1 MGKVKVNAD
10 NVNEL
15 WLNNE
20 QFLAFDITKLFSQ
33 INFKANVDQTGLV
46 LNVINLSTQPVQ
58 LYGDNI
64 PTTNIAAKS
73 NEFALLNV
81 AANKYTLFISNKGN
95 RPLKIIESVDCIL
108 SNDISQFSFAAHD
121 LQISAP
127 FNKIY
132 DSELNGTFIIFN
144 P

>member
-1 MGKVKVNAD
+1 MGEVKVNTD

-33 INFKANVDQTGLV
+33 INFKANVNQVGFV

-73 NEFALLNV
+73 NELALLNV
-81 AANKYTLFISNKGN
+81 ASGKYSLFFSNKGN
-95 RPLKIIESVDCIL
+95 RPLRIIESVDCVL
-108 SNDISQFSFAAHD
+108 SNGMPKFSFATHN
-121 LQISAP
+121 LQGSAP
-127 FNKIY
+127 YNKIY
-132 DSELNGTFIIFN
+132 DSRPHGTFIIFN
-144 P
+144 S

>member
-1 MGKVKVNAD
+1 MGEVKVNTD

-33 INFKANVDQTGLV
+33 INFKANVNQVGFV

-58 LYGDNI
+58 LYRD
-64 PTTNIAAKS
+64 
-73 NEFALLNV
+73 
-81 AANKYTLFISNKGN
+81 N
-95 RPLKIIESVDCIL
+95 RPLKIIESVDCVL
-108 SNDISQFSFAAHD
+108 SNDMPQFSFATYD

-132 DSELNGTFIIFN
+132 DSRLNGTFIIFN
-144 P
+144 S

>member
-1 MGKVKVNAD
+1 MGEVKVNAD

-33 INFKANVDQTGLV
+33 INFKANVNQIGFV

-64 PTTNIAAKS
+64 TTNIAAKS
-73 NEFALLNV
+73 NELALLNV
-81 AANKYTLFISNKGN
+81 ASSKYTLFISNKGN
-95 RPLKIIESVDCIL
+95 RPLKIIESVDCVL
-108 SNDISQFSFAAHD
+108 SNDMPHF
-121 LQISAP
+121 
-127 FNKIY
+127 
-132 DSELNGTFIIFN
+132 
-144 P
+144 

>member
-1 MGKVKVNAD
+1 MGEVKVNAD

-33 INFKANVDQTGLV
+33 INFKANVTQIGLV

-73 NEFALLNV
+73 NELALLNI
-81 AANKYTLFISNKGN
+81 APSKYTLFISNKGN
-95 RPLKIIESVDCIL
+95 RPLKIIESVDCVL
-108 SNDISQFSFAAHD
+108 SNDMPQFSFATYD

-132 DSELNGTFIIFN
+132 SSRLNGTFIIFN
-144 P
+144 S